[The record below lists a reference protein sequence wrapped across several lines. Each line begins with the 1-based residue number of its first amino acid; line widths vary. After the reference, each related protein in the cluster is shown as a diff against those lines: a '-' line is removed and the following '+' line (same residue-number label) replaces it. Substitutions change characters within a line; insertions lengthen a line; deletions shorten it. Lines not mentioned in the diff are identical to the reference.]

1 MSENG
6 IYAEDYEFENDFEKE
21 REKCTI
27 MSIKSNTKDIAIDT
41 ALLAAETFAI
51 GVGSLGTYVFGKEF
65 IDCLKDKDSKVT
77 VILKGVPVLLSA
89 SSVFIGVKGIID
101 TKEKLQ
107 KHILDRKRHK
117 NNLNN
122 FNK

>member
-6 IYAEDYEFENDFEKE
+6 IFAEDYEFENDFAKE

-27 MSIKSNTKDIAIDT
+27 MSIKSNSKEIALDT
-41 ALLAAETFAI
+41 ALLAAEAFTI
-51 GVGSLGTYVFGKEF
+51 GVGTLGTYVFGKEF
-65 IDCLKDKDSKVT
+65 IECLKNKDSKIT
-77 VILKGVPVLLSA
+77 VILKGAPIILSA
-89 SSVFIGVKGIID
+89 SSVFIGIKGVID
-101 TKEKLQ
+101 TKEKLL

-117 NNLNN
+117 NNLKN